1 MKRRSLLFKS
11 FIATFAYIGLSNKS
25 QSADVTQIP
34 ANKEQNNLRPPVSVD
49 NSNFQIVSALSK
61 PTGLALIGQCESI
74 NELRTIIPENH
85 GQRISVKGYYPS
97 SNEGGGVFYY
107 DENDKTSKDN
117 DGTII
122 ISKGR
127 RWKREN
133 TYLMEPEFFG
143 AKGDGSTD
151 DTTALQNALDASIN
165 KVLILAPK
173 KYRARNLFIKG
184 PLIIKGAGRRIDAAL
199 IPLDGV
205 SGNFITISCPE
216 SPTFY
221 DLTISARNVNQSSP
235 LNGLY
240 IAKNDT
246 KQYSPSILMYN
257 CNINSFS
264 GHCLLS
270 EYGRH
275 MGVLD
280 NCQFEY
286 SHDDCIVI
294 NGVDW
299 NISHCAIGYTK
310 NGNGVVLGQPTNRIS
325 NSDIYFNRR
334 NGIVLK
340 NNAINGYLAS
350 NVINSNGEHGIVI
363 LSKNP
368 SKQGHLIVN
377 NFFFNNSKSQSGQY
391 SNIFL
396 SKNIHGVGITGN
408 SHFTYSEQSE
418 RPKHLLELSD
428 GASASLI
435 GDSFNKSSYMI
446 SPVNGS
452 KSTIINNEYTTLGS
466 ETEFK
471 KIVSNDNSKS
481 AFIVENTE
489 ARRKILEITN
499 RGEFVFYDH
508 NNSPLTISASKIVDN
523 SLELNCSL
531 AIGSNEADHDKI
543 YFLKLGD
550 FYIWDDSAGNIRIH
564 TEQPHSKTQGNILYQ
579 TKSH

>member
-240 IAKNDT
+240 IAKTDT
-246 KQYSPSILMYN
+246 KQY
-257 CNINSFS
+257 
-264 GHCLLS
+264 
-270 EYGRH
+270 
-275 MGVLD
+275 
-280 NCQFEY
+280 
-286 SHDDCIVI
+286 
-294 NGVDW
+294 
-299 NISHCAIGYTK
+299 
-310 NGNGVVLGQPTNRIS
+310 
-325 NSDIYFNRR
+325 
-334 NGIVLK
+334 
-340 NNAINGYLAS
+340 
-350 NVINSNGEHGIVI
+350 
-363 LSKNP
+363 
-368 SKQGHLIVN
+368 
-377 NFFFNNSKSQSGQY
+377 
-391 SNIFL
+391 
-396 SKNIHGVGITGN
+396 
-408 SHFTYSEQSE
+408 
-418 RPKHLLELSD
+418 
-428 GASASLI
+428 
-435 GDSFNKSSYMI
+435 
-446 SPVNGS
+446 
-452 KSTIINNEYTTLGS
+452 
-466 ETEFK
+466 
-471 KIVSNDNSKS
+471 
-481 AFIVENTE
+481 
-489 ARRKILEITN
+489 
-499 RGEFVFYDH
+499 
-508 NNSPLTISASKIVDN
+508 
-523 SLELNCSL
+523 
-531 AIGSNEADHDKI
+531 
-543 YFLKLGD
+543 
-550 FYIWDDSAGNIRIH
+550 
-564 TEQPHSKTQGNILYQ
+564 
-579 TKSH
+579 